1 MANEFKV
8 KNGLIL
14 ASGALITSGSAGTS
28 GYILTSNGSGS
39 SPSWQANAG
48 GGGGG
53 SSSLVDI
60 TPTSITSSSYT
71 TVYSASS
78 TTYRAAKYYIN
89 ITYGSNYGI
98 YEFMVA
104 HDGTSVY
111 FPYSSSTSYV
121 SGTYFSGDYLDSI
134 ATLHKIE
141 IGTVTNF
148 SLNWAV
154 TGDNLVFSVASPSGV
169 TFAVTGEVLLIK
181 A

>member
-60 TPTSITSSSYT
+60 SQTGITTST
-71 TVYSASS
+71 TIYSASS
-78 TTYRAAKYYIN
+78 TTYRGAEYTFQ
-89 ITYGSNYGI
+89 ITNSTAYAMYK
-98 YEFMVA
+98 FFVM
-104 HDGTSVY
+104 HDGTSVF
-111 FPYSSSTSYV
+111 FPYNSNGYVGDSSGLYNN
-121 SGTYFSGDYLDSI
+121 YMSGDYL
-134 ATLHKIE
+134 ATLASQVIQVGATYHAL
-141 IGTVTNF
+141 
-148 SLNWAV
+148 SWAV
-154 TGDNLVFSVASPSGV
+154 TGGNLVFSASCSSGTIDV
-169 TFAVTGEVLLIK
+169 KGSVLLIK